1 LKNVVE
7 LFSNQDELITIKLIL
22 ESDKTWINAD
32 KNQCLSVFNNL
43 VLNAIQS
50 IPEGNNGKIIVRQF
64 VENSEY
70 IITINDNGCGID
82 DDKLER
88 IFEPN
93 FTTKSS
99 GTGLG
104 LAIAKT
110 IIENA
115 KGKIFVKS
123 KVGEGTEFRIS
134 FPIH

>member
-1 LKNVVE
+1 
-7 LFSNQDELITIKLIL
+7 
-22 ESDKTWINAD
+22 
-32 KNQCLSVFNNL
+32 VFNNL

-50 IPEGNNGKIIVRQF
+50 IPEGNNGKIFVRQF